1 MDWQVAQ
8 SDKLFRDE
16 VRSFL
21 ADNLTDELRQV
32 GRRVTSVFAPVT
44 EAMAWQQILHA
55 RGWAAPHWPQEYGG
69 TGWSVSERAIFAE
82 ELVRA
87 EAPPLIPMGLLM
99 CGPCLIGYGTEAQK
113 SEYLP
118 KILNGEHL
126 WCQGYSEPGAGSDLA
141 SLKTF
146 AETDGD
152 DYIVSGSKIWT
163 TYAHHAN
170 RMFALVR
177 TRKDGKPQQ
186 GITFLLLDMKSP
198 GITVEPIVGLD
209 EVPEQ
214 CQVWFD
220 NVRVPQANRVGA
232 ENDGWTVAKYLLMFE
247 RGGQGYAPGLQV
259 LLEKIRL
266 MAARQQTGNGSLA
279 DDPLWQQRL
288 AVLQADVL
296 ALRFTEMRIQSA
308 LSSGNDPGAL
318 ASMTKILGTELLQR
332 ATELRLETLG
342 AQALIWQPQ
351 ALLPGNDD
359 TLPPIG
365 PEYALTAM
373 PHYLNSRACSIYGGS
388 NEVQRGIIA
397 KAVLGL

>member
-1 MDWQVAQ
+1 MDLQIPE
-8 SDKLFRDE
+8 SEKSFRDE
-16 VRSFL
+16 VRTFL
-21 ADNLTDELRQV
+21 DENLTDDIRRA
-32 GRRVTSVFAPVT
+32 GKRVTSVFSPV
-44 EAMAWQQILHA
+44 EEVMAWQKILHKQ
-55 RGWAAPHWPQEYGG
+55 GWAAPHWPEAYGG
-69 TGWSVSERAIFAE
+69 TGWSVNQRAIFAE

-87 EAPPLIPMGLLM
+87 ETPPLVPMGLQM
-99 CGPCLIGYGTEAQK
+99 CGPCLIGYGTDAQK
-113 SEYLP
+113 AEYLP
-118 KILNGEHL
+118 KILSGEHF
-126 WCQGYSEPGAGSDLA
+126 WCQGYSEPGSGSDLA

-146 AETDGD
+146 AEKDGD
-152 DYIVSGSKIWT
+152 DYIVNGTKIWT

-186 GITFLLLDMKSP
+186 GITFLLLDMDSP

-220 NVRVPQANRVGA
+220 NVRVPQANRVGE

-247 RGGQGYAPGLQV
+247 RGGQEYAPGLQV
-259 LLEKIRL
+259 LLEKIRVMARKQQVANGFL
-266 MAARQQTGNGSLA
+266 SDDPVWQHRMAALEA
-279 DDPLWQQRL
+279 DI
-288 AVLQADVL
+288 L
-296 ALRFTEMRIQSA
+296 ALAFTEKRIKSA
-308 LSSGNDPGAL
+308 LSSGKDPGAL

-332 ATELRLETLG
+332 ATELRIETLG
-342 AQALIWQPQ
+342 SQALLWQPQ
-351 ALLPGNDD
+351 ALVPGDEQ
-359 TLPPIG
+359 PVIG
-365 PEYALTAM
+365 PEYALTGM

>member
-1 MDWQVAQ
+1 MDLQVPE
-8 SDKLFRDE
+8 SERSFRDE
-16 VRSFL
+16 VLTFL
-21 ADNLTDELRQV
+21 AENLTEDIRRA
-32 GRRVTSVFAPVT
+32 GRLVTSVFAPVA
-44 EAMAWQQILHA
+44 EAMAWQTILHA
-55 RGWAAPHWPQEYGG
+55 KGWAAPHWPVQYGG
-69 TGWSVSERAIFAE
+69 TGWSVSQRAIFAE

-99 CGPCLIGYGTEAQK
+99 CGPCLIGYGTPAQQA
-113 SEYLP
+113 EYLP
-118 KILNGEHL
+118 KILSGEHF

-141 SLKTF
+141 SLTTF
-146 AETDGD
+146 AEQDGD
-152 DYIVSGSKIWT
+152 DYIVNGSKIWT

-177 TRKDGKPQQ
+177 TRKEGKPQQ
-186 GITFLLLDMKSP
+186 GITFLLLDMHSP

-247 RGGQGYAPGLQV
+247 RGGQEYAPGLQV
-259 LLEKIRL
+259 LLEKIRVL
-266 MAARQQTGNGSLA
+266 AARQQLAHGSLQ
-279 DDPLWQQRL
+279 DDPLWQQRMAAL
-288 AVLQADVL
+288 EADVL
-296 ALRFTEMRIQSA
+296 ALEFTEKRIKSA
-308 LSSGNDPGAL
+308 LSSGKDPGAL
-318 ASMTKILGTELLQR
+318 SSMTKILGTELLQR
-332 ATELRLETLG
+332 ATELRLEALG
-342 AQALIWQPQ
+342 AQALLWQPQ
-351 ALLPGNDD
+351 ALVPGAVQPA
-359 TLPPIG
+359 LG

>member
-1 MDWQVAQ
+1 MDLQIPE
-8 SDKLFRDE
+8 SEKFFRDE
-16 VRSFL
+16 VRTFL
-21 ADNLTDELRQV
+21 AENLTDDI
-32 GRRVTSVFAPVT
+32 RRAGKLVTSVFSPVE
-44 EAMAWQQILHA
+44 EAMAWQKILHKQ
-55 RGWAAPHWPQEYGG
+55 GWAAPHWPEAFGG
-69 TGWSVSERAIFAE
+69 TGWSVSQRAIFAE

-87 EAPPLIPMGLLM
+87 ETPPLVPMGLLM
-99 CGPCLIGYGTEAQK
+99 CGPCLIGCGTEQQK
-113 SEYLP
+113 AEYLP
-118 KILNGEHL
+118 KILNGEHF
-126 WCQGYSEPGAGSDLA
+126 WCQGYSEPGSGSDLA

-146 AETDGD
+146 AEKDGD
-152 DYIVSGSKIWT
+152 DYIINGTKIWT

-177 TRKDGKPQQ
+177 TKKDGKPQQ

-220 NVRVPQANRVGA
+220 NVRVPQANRVGR

-247 RGGQGYAPGLQV
+247 RGGQAYAPGLNV
-259 LLEKIRL
+259 LLEKIRV
-266 MAARQQTGNGSLA
+266 MAGKQQGTHGTLK
-279 DDPLWQQRL
+279 DDPVWQYKMASL
-288 AVLQADVL
+288 EADIL
-296 ALRFTEMRIQSA
+296 ALEFTEMRIKSA
-308 LSSGNDPGAL
+308 LSSGKDPGAL
-318 ASMTKILGTELLQR
+318 ASMTKILGTELLQK
-332 ATELRLETLG
+332 ATELRIETLG

-351 ALLPGNDD
+351 ALVPGAEQ
-359 TLPPIG
+359 PPLG
-365 PEYALTAM
+365 PEYAMTAM